1 MRNLLLILA
10 LWAAACSETPTPPIT
25 DMDTGMDV
33 DASVDMGSDAD
44 TGEDTG
50 EDAGEDTGDDCD
62 RAAKAAGN
70 AGCTFFAVDL
80 DRFDLNDGSASA
92 PWGLVVANAGDVP
105 SQVTVT
111 RRTSA
116 VGEALATEVIHE
128 ETLAVGGS
136 ATITLP
142 QAEIDCSETPG
153 DQAAPGTCLSALGFR
168 LDATAPVVAW
178 QLNALQA
185 ASQSE
190 SSLLLPLHALG
201 DRYRVVTYNPAH
213 PVPFSLP
220 DLIVSRSTITIVGT
234 EPNTT
239 ITVAPTWRIRANSP
253 IAATNPGETLTA
265 TIGPL
270 EVLQL
275 ESDDAVLG
283 DLSQT
288 IGDLSGST
296 VRANRPIAV
305 FAGTEASNPMQDGFP
320 KYPGW
325 DSSDTCC
332 PNHLAEQL
340 LPDTVLGRA
349 YAVGRSPVRSTS
361 IFREAD
367 IVRFVGG
374 EMASTIVTSLP
385 APFASFTLAPGE
397 VRTTYTQSPF
407 TAVGSTPF
415 VIAQFTVAAGYV
427 EGPFVGGPSMTFAP
441 AVSHFTR
448 EATFAIPSAWG
459 TTFMVVVAD
468 ADAAPLLDGM
478 PLSGCNVADIG
489 IVNETTWQQ
498 HTCEVA
504 PGAHSLRGDVP
515 FGLTLYGRSGTNAFS
530 APGALQLV
538 AP

>member
-1 MRNLLLILA
+1 MPRIFIVFA
-10 LWAAACSETPTPPIT
+10 LFWTVACSETPAPPVT

-33 DASVDMGSDAD
+33 DASVDMGSD
-44 TGEDTG
+44 TDTG

-80 DRFDLNDGSASA
+80 DRFDLNAGNASA
-92 PWGLVVANAGDVP
+92 AWGLVVANVGSVE
-105 SQVTVT
+105 SQLTVS

-136 ATITLP
+136 TTITLP

-168 LDATAPVVAW
+168 LDATTPVVAW
-178 QLNALQA
+178 QLNALQTSPHSEA
-185 ASQSE
+185 A
-190 SSLLLPLHALG
+190 LLLPLHGLG
-201 DRYRVVTYNPAH
+201 ERYRAVTFNPAH
-213 PVPFSLP
+213 PVRLMVGE
-220 DLIVSRSTITIVGT
+220 LVISRSTITIVGT
-234 EPNTT
+234 APDTT
-239 ITVAPTWRIRANSP
+239 VTVAPTWRIRGTP
-253 IAATNPGETLTA
+253 PVAATNAGESLTVTLGA
-265 TIGPL
+265 L

-275 ESDDAVLG
+275 ESDDAL
-283 DLSQT
+283 LSDPVQT

-305 FAGTEASNPMQDGFP
+305 FAGTETSNVPGWVSIP
-320 KYPGW
+320 TYPGW
-325 DSSDTCC
+325 DNESCC

-374 EMASTIVTSLP
+374 DTASNIVTSLP
-385 APFASFTLAPGE
+385 APFANFTLAPGE
-397 VRTTYTQSPF
+397 VRTTYTEGPF
-407 TAVGSTPF
+407 TAEGSTPF

-427 EGPFVGGPSMTFAP
+427 DGPVTGGPSMTFAP
-441 AVSHFTR
+441 AVSNFTR
-448 EATFAIPSAWG
+448 EATFALPLAWG
-459 TTFMVVVAD
+459 KTFIVVVAD
-468 ADAAPLLDGM
+468 ADTAPLLDGL
-478 PLSGCNVADIG
+478 PLSGCSVADIG
-489 IVNETTWQQ
+489 IVNDVPWQQ

-504 PGAHSLRGDVP
+504 PGIHTLRGDVP
-515 FGLTLYGRSGTNAFS
+515 FGLTLHGINSTNAFS
-530 APGALQLV
+530 TPGALRLV